1 MRGPG
6 ILFFIIIIVIMLV
19 VTVLFSKML
28 DYICIVKYRNFI
40 RKICLVLNGMSMA
53 GLFVGKWL
61 LSDWA
66 FAGVLLRLLSMWFML
81 QVLMI
86 GIVFL
91 IVFLRFACRKLK
103 GTNVSIDKERRRMLK
118 HAVVFPV
125 AAMGV
130 TAYGSFYESDHIEDT
145 QNGIYIEGMDSS
157 MEDYC
162 IAQLSDVHLGYFFSV
177 KKLRDILD
185 RIAAKKPD
193 VLVVTGDLFDDR
205 SQNDTAAKLLDTYT
219 DKFPQGIYFC
229 RGNHEHMR
237 GIEAIEAA
245 LQKTAVHELV
255 NKNVIL
261 KEGCPALYLAGVEYP
276 MEREE
281 HESLCRRYTAE
292 ALQEVPKNSITVLL
306 AHHPDF
312 IDNGIDHNVNLIL
325 TGHTHGGQFGLFG
338 IPLIPMFKYMRGM
351 YKNGRSYGYVNRGAG
366 SWFPIRFGCPP
377 EIAYFTL
384 RKK

>member
-6 ILFFIIIIVIMLV
+6 TLFFVIIVVVMLV
-19 VTVLFSKML
+19 VTALFSKTL
-28 DYICIVKYRNFI
+28 DYICTAKYRSFV
-40 RKICLVLNGMSMA
+40 RKMCLVLNGASMA
-53 GLFVGKWL
+53 GLLMGKWL
-61 LSDWA
+61 FGDWA
-66 FAGVLLRLLSMWFML
+66 FTGPLLRLLSMWFML

-86 GIVFL
+86 GAVFL
-91 IVFLRFACRKLK
+91 IVFVRFAYRKLK
-103 GTNVSIDKERRRMLK
+103 GTNVPVDKDRRRMLQY
-118 HAVVFPV
+118 AAVFP
-125 AAMGV
+125 AAALG
-130 TAYGSFYESDHIEDT
+130 TSAYGGLCESDHIEDT
-145 QNGIYIEGMDSS
+145 QNDIYIEGIDSS
-157 MEDYC
+157 MEGYR
-162 IAQLSDVHLGYFFSV
+162 IAQISDVHLGYFFSV
-177 KKLRDILD
+177 EKLRDVLD
-185 RIAAKKPD
+185 RIVAAKPD

-205 SQNDTAAKLLDTYT
+205 SQNDTAAKLLNIYT

-237 GIEAIEAA
+237 GMEEIEAA

-255 NKNVIL
+255 NENAIL
-261 KEGCPALYLAGVEYP
+261 KAGCPALYLVGVEYP

-292 ALQEVPKNSITVLL
+292 ALEEIPKNSITVLL

-312 IDNGIDHNVNLIL
+312 IDNGADHNVNLIL

-338 IPLIPMFKYMRGM
+338 IPLMPMFKYMRGM

-366 SWFPIRFGCPP
+366 SWFPIRFGCSP